1 MCNNYKAFLYE
12 VKHLFWFETVE
23 TVEKVRQL
31 IALVLKFTTGHAS
44 PNLSL
49 VEGTSRA
56 DPAAGLPESHRFP
69 KSTSE
74 GNRVVNVVKGFY
86 GFGWR
91 ISCI

>member
-1 MCNNYKAFLYE
+1 MN
-12 VKHLFWFETVE
+12 VKHLFWFEAVETVE
-23 TVEKVRQL
+23 TVEGLTNVRQL

-69 KSTSE
+69 SLH
-74 GNRVVNVVKGFY
+74 
-86 GFGWR
+86 
-91 ISCI
+91 